1 MDNGEDSEEGQEDNE
16 EEEKH
21 KDEDEEN
28 EGEYEEECGGGLLA
42 VSGVLLRWRA

>member
-1 MDNGEDSEEGQEDNE
+1 MENGEDSEEEQEDNE

-28 EGEYEEECGGGLLA
+28 EEAHRQIANVRVADWHSATEG
-42 VSGVLLRWRA
+42 R